1 MKTVLLSIVLIG
13 YGYADLKQ
21 RVGDSLVHVSEGAGN
36 HRIVSRVQPI
46 CPDGACSLCGHA
58 TVKLQV
64 LVGKSGNIKDV
75 MVLTGAARLEE
86 AAINAV
92 RQWRYDP
99 YLVGGQP
106 VEYETRTTLAS
117 WTCRN

>member
-1 MKTVLLSIVLIG
+1 VKTAVLSILLIG
-13 YGYADLKQ
+13 SMSADLKQ
-21 RVGDSLVHVSEGAGN
+21 RGSPPIVHVSEHAGD
-36 HRIVSRVQPI
+36 HRIVSRVQPF
-46 CPDGACSLCGHA
+46 CPDGACSLCAHA
-58 TVKLQV
+58 SVKLQV
-64 LVGKSGNIKDV
+64 FVSRSGNVKGV
-75 MVLTGAARLEE
+75 VLLNGAARLEE

-117 WTCRN
+117 WTCKN